1 MSDISA
7 KQTVQG
13 GSILDALSKLL
24 FKGLDH
30 IFDAASEYQKEMGV
44 LKQVTKIPVQNPID
58 TSKKYEFVVK
68 LVPIKDKDGIY
79 YIEVECPGYSKFK
92 PGPLHQSTI
101 KLNNKNLKEFYKT
114 IDELLKKN
122 DLERIEADKP
132 DKKEDS
138 SEDKSE
144 HKKSVNEYTDVYT
157 FSFHSYDENETEYT
171 VGVTIESSTDY
182 SRATVSVS
190 SDPKLSKKFMRPI
203 VFKDDAGQATNRS
216 ADAKV
221 GDELEDFLFSG
232 CGLQIDE
239 DNADAWS
246 EFIEMLNDMSTK
258 NPADF
263 DKNNSSDSGDNPQNA
278 AASIRVTL
286 ERVVASDNHE
296 DINLVSINASGCT
309 EEHAIDIVTYIVGSD
324 EFVDQMPVGESSY
337 IITDEDDDYDIVPC

>member
-58 TSKKYEFVVK
+58 TSEKYDLVVK

-79 YIEVECPGYSKFK
+79 YIEIECPGYSKFK

-122 DLERIEADKP
+122 DLERIKTDEPEKE
-132 DKKEDS
+132 EDS

-144 HKKSVNEYTDVYT
+144 HKKSVNKYTDVYT
-157 FSFHSYDENETEYT
+157 FSFYSYDENETAYT
-171 VGVTIESSTDY
+171 VDVTIESSTDY
-182 SRATVSVS
+182 SQATIRLS
-190 SDPKLSKKFMRPI
+190 SDPKLPKNFMRTI
-203 VFKDDAGQATNRS
+203 IFKDDAGQVTDRS
-216 ADAKV
+216 SDAKV
-221 GDELEDFLFSG
+221 GDELDDFLSSG

-239 DNADAWS
+239 NDADAWN

-263 DKNNSSDSGDNPQNA
+263 DESNSSDSGDDLQSA

-286 ERVVASDNHE
+286 ERIVASDNHE